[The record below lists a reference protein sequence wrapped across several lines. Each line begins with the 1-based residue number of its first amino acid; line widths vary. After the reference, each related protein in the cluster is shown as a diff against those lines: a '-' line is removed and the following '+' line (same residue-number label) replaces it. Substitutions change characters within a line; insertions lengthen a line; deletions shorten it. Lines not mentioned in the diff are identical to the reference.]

1 MLDVRFDRVSAERD
15 RSTILEGC
23 DLYFPGSSHSA
34 LIGAAGSGKSTLLA
48 VIRGSL
54 VPRDGAIVIGTRVSN
69 RIRPARRPVLSVE
82 KSVISD
88 SRKTVEHLLLTSLRS
103 RIDDRDERLSE
114 LQRLISEWGL
124 ELSRQRGARTLSS
137 EERVRLT
144 CAEIEALRPAVLLL
158 ERFAGEL
165 TSFAARPLLMQ
176 LYRMLRVARSTV
188 VSEPAHEY
196 ELGLVER
203 VVVLERN
210 TIGRAATSREVFLSP
225 VSELEAFGSGSCTL
239 VPVEVRD
246 GEVVGPVGV
255 WSDTK
260 TKIGPR
266 AMAVLRPRDFQI
278 VPRGEEN
285 DLILTV
291 EEASF
296 VEGEW
301 WVTGMLTGAITLTVA
316 LRTSEVMHKGK
327 LLALRLRSGTFPLLP
342 SAHGGVVAIPTD
354 VIPSMRESR

>member
-15 RSTILEGC
+15 RSSVLEAC

-34 LIGAAGSGKSTLLA
+34 LIGSAGSGKSTLLA
-48 VIRGSL
+48 LVRGSL
-54 VPRDGAIVIGTRVSN
+54 IPRDGAIVIGTRVSN
-69 RIRPARRPVLSVE
+69 RIRPAHRPVLSVE
-82 KSVISD
+82 KNLISD
-88 SRKTVEHLLLTSLRS
+88 SRKTVEHLLLTSLRP
-103 RIDDRDERLSE
+103 RVEDREERLSE
-114 LQRLISEWGL
+114 LERLISEWGL
-124 ELSRQRGARTLSS
+124 ERSRQRGARTLSS

-144 CAEIEALRPAVLLL
+144 CAEIEASRPAVLLL
-158 ERFAGEL
+158 ERFAGAL
-165 TSFAARPLLMQ
+165 TSFAARPILMQ

-188 VSEPAHEY
+188 ISEPAHEY

-203 VVVLERN
+203 VVVLERKGG
-210 TIGRAATSREVFLSP
+210 GRAATSREVFLSP
-225 VSELEAFGSGSCTL
+225 GSELEASASGSCTL

-246 GEVVGPVGV
+246 GEVFGPAGV
-255 WSDTK
+255 WNDTK
-260 TKIGPR
+260 TTIGPR
-266 AMAVLRPRDFQI
+266 AMAVLRPRDFHI
-278 VPRGEEN
+278 VARGEEN

-301 WVTGMLTGAITLTVA
+301 WVTGMLTGSITLTVA

-342 SAHGGVVAIPTD
+342 STHEGVVAIPTD
-354 VIPSMRESR
+354 VIPSQRDSR

>member
-1 MLDVRFDRVSAERD
+1 MLDVRIDRVTAVRD
-15 RSTILEGC
+15 RTTVLEAC
-23 DLYFPGSSHSA
+23 NVFFPGSSHSA
-34 LIGAAGSGKSTLLA
+34 LVGGSGSGKSTLLGL
-48 VIRGSL
+48 IRGSIA
-54 VPRDGAIVIGTRVSN
+54 PRDGAIIIGTRVSN
-69 RIRPARRPVLSVE
+69 RIRPSGRPVLSIE
-82 KSVISD
+82 KSVLSD
-88 SRKTVEHLLLTSLRS
+88 SRKTIEHLLLTSLRT
-103 RIDDRDERLSE
+103 RLHDRDERLSE
-114 LQRLISEWGL
+114 LQRLVSEWGL
-124 ELSRQRGARTLSS
+124 DGTRQRGARTLSS

-165 TSFAARPLLMQ
+165 TSFVARPLLMQ
-176 LYRMLRVARSTV
+176 LYRTLRVAGSTV
-188 VSEPAHEY
+188 ISEPAHDS

-203 VVVLERN
+203 VVVLER
-210 TIGRAATSREVFLSP
+210 TAIGRAATSREIFLSP
-225 VSELEAFGSGSCTL
+225 VSELEAFSSGSCTL

-246 GEVVGPVGV
+246 GEVFGPAGV
-255 WSDTK
+255 WSDPSTR
-260 TKIGPR
+260 IGPR
-266 AMAVLRPRDFQI
+266 ALAVLRPRDFHI

-285 DLILTV
+285 DLILSV

-342 SAHGGVVAIPTD
+342 STHSGVVAIPTD
-354 VIPSMRESR
+354 VIPSIRDSR